1 VPEDAQTAAERVR
14 LLEASALSVE
24 SLLQGLWVPTHLA
37 LKGDAYPE
45 IAEKFEAVRSALKG
59 LSVAINCKIRE
70 ETAPAGR
77 ADA

>member
-1 VPEDAQTAAERVR
+1 
-14 LLEASALSVE
+14 
-24 SLLQGLWVPTHLA
+24 LA